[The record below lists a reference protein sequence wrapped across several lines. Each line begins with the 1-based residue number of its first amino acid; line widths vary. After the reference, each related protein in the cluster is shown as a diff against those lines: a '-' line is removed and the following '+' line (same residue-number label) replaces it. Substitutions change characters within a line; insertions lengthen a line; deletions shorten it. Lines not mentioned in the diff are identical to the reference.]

1 MRLTDYVMAT
11 KELKEQYF
19 STVTMQVG
27 LRYFGGKA
35 TIGKYLLNRI
45 FEMQAYRYTHK
56 DIGEAKVFV
65 DCFTG
70 GGKMALTIPTGWF
83 DVIVMNDLNYGVY
96 SYYVCCQK
104 KPLALINMIKSLGSI
119 MCYDT
124 FMLCARE
131 RSVRGKNLSVEVL
144 KKLGI
149 DIDNIERDEEENIIG
164 DADMLLSAA
173 MTYWVT
179 QGSWLGETD
188 PEKVTYALNTA
199 GKNENEE
206 IRKRIK
212 TASKRIMQINQK
224 MTRQTYII
232 ENMDYVDLI
241 DKYKEMYEESVI
253 WYLDPPYHAATLNKS
268 NGYDDKV
275 NIQKKNQEKPAPY
288 EDSFLYEQ
296 TMAMTYLL
304 ATMKWFIKSDYDP
317 YYFFRDKY
325 EELSEEIA
333 KEEAKEK
340 DKEEIQNTIR
350 DITQKIFEKPDYFH
364 DFDLIENI
372 VQGFYREYLGSFHKG
387 TNTGHDEGMEVI
399 WTRYDGSQESLS
411 YLGLTDEDKAFWEH
425 KKNTRKKWLYVNEK
439 INNFNIKVMIT
450 QKTEDERVNLQVDTI
465 LKACSDYDRVMKEAL
480 PSK

>member
-1 MRLTDYVMAT
+1 MRLTDYVMAP

-19 STVTMQVG
+19 STVAMQVG
-27 LRYFGGKA
+27 LRYFGGKT
-35 TIGKYLLNRI
+35 TIGKFLLNRI

-56 DIGEAKVFV
+56 EIGEAKVFV

-83 DVIVMNDLNYGVY
+83 NIIVMNDLNYGVY

-104 KPLALINMIKSLGSI
+104 KPLALINMIESLGSI
-119 MCYDT
+119 MCYDI
-124 FMLCARE
+124 FMLCAHE
-131 RSVRGKNLSVEVL
+131 RSVRGKNLSDEVL
-144 KKLGI
+144 ERLGI
-149 DIDNIERDEEENIIG
+149 DIDNIERDEEDSIIG

-188 PEKVTYALNTA
+188 PEKITYLFNTA

-212 TASKRIMQINQK
+212 AARKRIMQINQK

-241 DKYKEMYEESVI
+241 DKYKKIYGESVI

-268 NGYDDKV
+268 NGYDDNV
-275 NIQKKNQEKPAPY
+275 SIQRKNQEKPAPY

-296 TMAMTYLL
+296 TMAMTYML

-333 KEEAKEK
+333 KEK
-340 DKEEIQNTIR
+340 DEEEILS
-350 DITQKIFEKPDYFH
+350 ITRSIIEKPDYFH

-372 VQGFYREYLGSFHKG
+372 EQGFYREYLGSFHKG

-399 WTRYDGSQESLS
+399 WTRYDGSQESLR
-411 YLGLTDEDKAFWEH
+411 YLGLTDEDIAFWEH
-425 KKNTRKKWLYVNEK
+425 KKNTRKKWLYVNKK
-439 INNFNIKVMIT
+439 INNFNLKAIIT
-450 QKTEDERVNLQVDTI
+450 QITEDERKDKEVDI
-465 LKACSDYDRVMKEAL
+465 ALKACTDFDRVMKEAL

>member
-1 MRLTDYVMAT
+1 MAP

-19 STVTMQVG
+19 NSLTMQVG

-35 TIGKYLLNRI
+35 MIGKFLINRI
-45 FEMQAYRYTHK
+45 FEMQAYRYK
-56 DIGEAKVFV
+56 KGNPAKVFV

-83 DVIVMNDLNYGVY
+83 DKIVMNDLNYGVY
-96 SYYVCCQK
+96 SYYVCCQQR
-104 KPLALINMIKSLGSI
+104 PLALINMIEVLGSI

-124 FMLCARE
+124 FKICAKE
-131 RSVRGKNLSVEVL
+131 RSTRGKHLPEDIL
-144 KKLGI
+144 QKLGI
-149 DIDNIERDEEENIIG
+149 SDSVDEKGEIRG

-188 PEKVTYALNTA
+188 PERITYALITS

-206 IRKRIK
+206 IRKRIR
-212 TASKRIMQINQK
+212 TARKRIMQINQK

-232 ENMDYVDLI
+232 ENLDYVNLI
-241 DKYKEMYEESVI
+241 EKYRKDYGEDVI

-268 NGYDDKV
+268 NGVEVEYSKIIDDSEKS
-275 NIQKKNQEKPAPY
+275 KEEKPAPY
-288 EDSFLYEQ
+288 EDSFHYEQ

-317 YYFFRDKY
+317 YYFFRDPY
-325 EELSEEIA
+325 EELE
-333 KEEAKEK
+333 KENSRYKLKKA
-340 DKEEIQNTIR
+340 
-350 DITQKIFEKPDYFH
+350 DYFH

-372 VQGFYREYLGSFHKG
+372 EEGFLREYLGSFHKG

-399 WTRYDGSQESLS
+399 WSRYDGSKESLE
-411 YLGLTDEDKAFWEH
+411 YMGVTHEDIEFWEH
-425 KKNTRKKWLYVNEK
+425 KKATRRKWLYLNDKIEYLFEPTCVMSNIDDEQKKIEKAEFINKWAEEYEK
-439 INNFNIKVMIT
+439 ILK
-450 QKTEDERVNLQVDTI
+450 EERPN
-465 LKACSDYDRVMKEAL
+465 
-480 PSK
+480 